1 MRKTLSLF
9 FVLALLLAGCSQS
22 NIPADSSIS
31 SEQNNVAEDA
41 NSGSSSNSPE
51 TESNDSDQ
59 PFVIEEYAPVLRE
72 FANGDR
78 YDFNITVRNTSGR
91 TIEDPGLSFDLLNSN
106 KDILWSTW
114 STHTGVVKDGQAY
127 IETVFLRESD
137 FEFSLINDFRYISIT
152 AYDYSDYTRADG
164 ATRSEKTISDPELFP
179 LS

>member
-9 FVLALLLAGCSQS
+9 FVLALLLAGCSQ
-22 NIPADSSIS
+22 NTPTNDNVSSS
-31 SEQNNVAEDA
+31 QNNVAEDA
-41 NSGSSSNSPE
+41 NSDSSSNPPE

-91 TIEDPGLSFDLLNSN
+91 TIEDPGLSFDFLNSN

-152 AYDYSDYTRADG
+152 AYDYSDYTRVDG
-164 ATRSEKTISDPELFP
+164 ATRSEKTISDPQLFT

>member
-1 MRKTLSLF
+1 MRKALSLF
-9 FVLALLLAGCSQS
+9 FVLTLLLAGCSQ
-22 NIPADSSIS
+22 NTPTNDNVSSS
-31 SEQNNVAEDA
+31 RNNVAEDA